1 MAWRDVHCGVPLVAP
16 LLARAHL
23 LTDGVELK
31 REAEGVGAGWPRIL
45 WPCETR
51 AEIAP
56 TSHSVSI

>member
-31 REAEGVGAGWPRIL
+31 REAEGVGAGRPRIGHVK
-45 WPCETR
+45 R
-51 AEIAP
+51 GQK
-56 TSHSVSI
+56 